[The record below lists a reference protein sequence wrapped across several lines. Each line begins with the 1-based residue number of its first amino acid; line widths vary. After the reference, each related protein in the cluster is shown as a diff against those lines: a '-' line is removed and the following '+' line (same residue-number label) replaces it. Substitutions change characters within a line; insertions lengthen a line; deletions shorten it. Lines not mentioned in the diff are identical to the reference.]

1 MPITSYKNV
10 GITAMAAC
18 VPKRVI
24 DNYNYG
30 LDLWSKQEIKKIV
43 DKIGVYER
51 RFADEKTC
59 SSDLCFFA
67 AEKTIADNNINRDD
81 IELLVFLSQTSDYRM
96 PSTSILLQDRLK
108 LSKSTLAFDVNLG
121 CSGFIPVL
129 NIVYAMMEKRG
140 FRKALILDG
149 ETNSK
154 VYSAKDR
161 REAFIFG
168 DAGVAAIVERN
179 EKFGAS
185 YFSNN
190 SDGSRGDLIMI
201 PAGGYRNRSSIET
214 LTEKIVDEYGNV
226 RSDEQGTMNGNDV
239 FNFVI
244 EEVPKDIRNLL
255 GTVGEN
261 VENLDYYVFH
271 QANMFINKYLIKKMN
286 LNPEKIP
293 WTISKYG
300 NTASVSIP
308 LTIVSELKGKLS
320 GTHRLLLNAFG
331 VGMAWSTAI
340 VPFVDC
346 KISDVVE
353 I

>member
-1 MPITSYKNV
+1 M
-10 GITAMAAC
+10 
-18 VPKRVI
+18 
-24 DNYNYG
+24 
-30 LDLWSKQEIKKIV
+30 
-43 DKIGVYER
+43 
-51 RFADEKTC
+51 
-59 SSDLCFFA
+59 
-67 AEKTIADNNINRDD
+67 
-81 IELLVFLSQTSDYRM
+81 
-96 PSTSILLQDRLK
+96 
-108 LSKSTLAFDVNLG
+108 
-121 CSGFIPVL
+121 
-129 NIVYAMMEKRG
+129 
-140 FRKALILDG
+140 
-149 ETNSK
+149 
-154 VYSAKDR
+154 
-161 REAFIFG
+161 
-168 DAGVAAIVERN
+168 
-179 EKFGAS
+179 
-185 YFSNN
+185 
-190 SDGSRGDLIMI
+190 
-201 PAGGYRNRSSIET
+201 
-214 LTEKIVDEYGNV
+214 
-226 RSDEQGTMNGNDV
+226 DV

-255 GTVGEN
+255 GTVGES